1 MHNAAGDRVEIE
13 PGDRNDTYLE
23 VVSDLVAL
31 IDHVRA
37 SLKLIERAT
46 AQEASLG
53 NQEVC
58 GNVIVLDDVTP
69 RYIGDDGIDG
79 VRGKP
84 RHRPP
89 LPAGIQDV
97 EVRHRRVGRELEHDL
112 RANASRLSR
121 GRTDPHFALTRPYGS
136 GSCARA

>member
-13 PGDRNDTYLE
+13 PGNRNDTYLE

-53 NQEVC
+53 NQGVC
-58 GNVIVLDDVTP
+58 ASVIVLDDVTP
-69 RYIGDDGIDG
+69 GYM
-79 VRGKP
+79 K
-84 RHRPP
+84 
-89 LPAGIQDV
+89 A
-97 EVRHRRVGRELEHDL
+97 
-112 RANASRLSR
+112 
-121 GRTDPHFALTRPYGS
+121 TTALTVCDVNLGIALRSLQESRTSRRGTGELAAS
-136 GSCARA
+136 

>member
-13 PGDRNDTYLE
+13 LGNRNDTYLE

-53 NQEVC
+53 NQGVC
-58 GNVIVLDDVTP
+58 ASVIVAG
-69 RYIGDDGIDG
+69 RHASM
-79 VRGKP
+79 P
-84 RHRPP
+84 RHASMASAMRRITVSFAVRSGGARRGHHESGVIEVGGDEERRPAATLLMP
-89 LPAGIQDV
+89 SLRDEQIAGAIFRQ
-97 EVRHRRVGRELEHDL
+97 
-112 RANASRLSR
+112 
-121 GRTDPHFALTRPYGS
+121 
-136 GSCARA
+136 